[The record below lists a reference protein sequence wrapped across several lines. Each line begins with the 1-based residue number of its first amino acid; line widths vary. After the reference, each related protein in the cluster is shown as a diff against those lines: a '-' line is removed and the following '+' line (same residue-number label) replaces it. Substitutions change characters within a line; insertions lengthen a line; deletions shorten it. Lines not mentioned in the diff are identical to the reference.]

1 MIGKWIIASLLALV
15 GLTGVLQKTHSGK
28 SEPIQRIGQTARIEL
43 PDAGIDM
50 LARVDTGAA
59 TTSVHAEEVEID
71 GDRVNFSLLG
81 RDGRKISLS
90 RPIAKISTV
99 RQAAGSEKRVFVEL
113 TLKHLDHARP
123 VLVNLNDRS
132 HLHYPM
138 LLGRNWLENGY
149 LVDVATPA
157 GFPEPPLNAADPVEP
172 SLVDS

>member
-1 MIGKWIIASLLALV
+1 MIGKWIIASVIAFAGLA
-15 GLTGVLQKTHSGK
+15 GLMGRTGN
-28 SEPIQRIGQTARIEL
+28 EPAEPFQRIGQIARIEL

-59 TTSVHAEEVEID
+59 TTSLHAEEVEVD
-71 GDRVNFSLLG
+71 GDWVNFSLLG

-113 TLKHLDHARP
+113 TLKHLDHTRP

-149 LVDVATPA
+149 LVDVATPSEY
-157 GFPEPPLNAADPVEP
+157 PEPQLNLPNPAEATLAD
-172 SLVDS
+172 S